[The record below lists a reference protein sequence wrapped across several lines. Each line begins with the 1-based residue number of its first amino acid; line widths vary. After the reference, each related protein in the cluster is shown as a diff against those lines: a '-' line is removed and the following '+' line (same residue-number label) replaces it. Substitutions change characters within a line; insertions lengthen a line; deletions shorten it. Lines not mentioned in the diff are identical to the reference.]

1 MERNDSDTITTT
13 VATSVVEVAHKTR
26 SAKQPTDKT
35 TIQLLVRTVDRLV
48 GRKRGNDT
56 YDDVINRDIDT
67 CEKQE
72 PQV

>member
-1 MERNDSDTITTT
+1 MERNDSDTL
-13 VATSVVEVAHKTR
+13 VATPIPPEPSQKVRSV
-26 SAKQPTDKT
+26 KQPTDKT

>member
-1 MERNDSDTITTT
+1 MERNDSDILAASPAMPEPDT
-13 VATSVVEVAHKTR
+13 VHKAR